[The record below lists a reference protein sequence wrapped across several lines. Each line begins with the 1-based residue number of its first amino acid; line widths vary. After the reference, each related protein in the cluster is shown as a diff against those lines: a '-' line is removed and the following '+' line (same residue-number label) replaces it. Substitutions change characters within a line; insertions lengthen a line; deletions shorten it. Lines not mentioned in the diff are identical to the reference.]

1 MATTIAHRELSC
13 NQGCTPN
20 CEDLHSVYLT
30 YLGTSNLYKIQT
42 DDGDLWFN
50 ADEWKALLE
59 MIAEIGDA
67 GSPLKNKLA

>member
-13 NQGCTPN
+13 NQGCTPD

-50 ADEWKALLE
+50 MDEWKALLE

-67 GSPLKNKLA
+67 GSPLKLTQ